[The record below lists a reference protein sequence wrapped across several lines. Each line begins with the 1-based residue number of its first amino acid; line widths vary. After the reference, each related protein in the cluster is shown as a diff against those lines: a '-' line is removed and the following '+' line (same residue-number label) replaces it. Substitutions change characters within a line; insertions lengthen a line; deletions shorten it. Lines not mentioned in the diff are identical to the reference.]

1 LQIGQWPLQIANCKI
16 LMGKAL
22 EDSSGAFSLA
32 YWAGQKKL
40 SAKDI
45 QTLKK
50 SWKNRFITTS
60 T

>member
-1 LQIGQWPLQIANCKI
+1 LQIGQWPLQIVNCRN
-16 LMGKAL
+16 LTEKAL

-32 YWAGQKKL
+32 YLAGQKKL

-50 SWKNRFITTS
+50 IAGKIDS
-60 T
+60 